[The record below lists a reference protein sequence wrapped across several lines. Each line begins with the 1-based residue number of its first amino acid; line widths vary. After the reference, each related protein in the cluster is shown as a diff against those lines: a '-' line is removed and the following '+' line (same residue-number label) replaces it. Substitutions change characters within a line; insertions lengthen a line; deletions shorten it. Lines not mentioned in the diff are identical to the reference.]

1 MLLRILR
8 RVGRKMRTTRTW
20 LLGIGGAL
28 LLASSILFALFFT
41 RGGSGNSL
49 VPTIRVAC
57 VGDSITDASGYVNDL
72 WTLLDGNYTVGNF
85 GVGGATVSQG
95 DKKPYASL
103 PEFEGVKGFRPD
115 IVVIM
120 LGTNDAPEIYSQGI
134 STFTSDYEAL
144 IRGFQN
150 ATSKPDVWLVKP
162 PPIFN
167 NTEGFSS
174 QFLLQEVIP
183 RIEQVANQT
192 GLPLIDVYTPLASH
206 PEYFPDGVHPYG
218 EGARIIATEVFN
230 AITANVTG

>member
-1 MLLRILR
+1 
-8 RVGRKMRTTRTW
+8 
-20 LLGIGGAL
+20 
-28 LLASSILFALFFT
+28 
-41 RGGSGNSL
+41 
-49 VPTIRVAC
+49 
-57 VGDSITDASGYVNDL
+57 VGDSITDGSGYVNDL
-72 WTLLDGNYTVGNF
+72 STLLGVNYTVGNF
-85 GVGGATVSQG
+85 GVGGACVSQG
-95 DKKPYASL
+95 SKKPYANL
-103 PEFEGVKGFRPD
+103 PQFEGVKGFLPD

-120 LGTNDAPEIYSQGI
+120 LGTNDAPETPTGSIVN
-134 STFTSDYEAL
+134 FTRDYKTL
-144 IRGFQN
+144 ITGFQ
-150 ATSKPDVWLVKP
+150 ASASRPEIWLVKL

-230 AITANVTG
+230 AITANITG

>member
-1 MLLRILR
+1 
-8 RVGRKMRTTRTW
+8 
-20 LLGIGGAL
+20 
-28 LLASSILFALFFT
+28 
-41 RGGSGNSL
+41 
-49 VPTIRVAC
+49 
-57 VGDSITDASGYVNDL
+57 
-72 WTLLDGNYTVGNF
+72 
-85 GVGGATVSQG
+85 
-95 DKKPYASL
+95 
-103 PEFEGVKGFRPD
+103 
-115 IVVIM
+115 M